1 MKTKRW
7 TSLICALII
16 VAGVIAGCSSGNSVG
31 SNTQN
36 NQSTQQPQQNSSNN
50 QGGSSQQPAATVEEK
65 PFHITMAVSQVDEI
79 PPQDSEIQ
87 LKIQELTNTTLD
99 IQWIPGSAY
108 ADKINVM
115 IAADEM
121 PMAMRVTYTPAI
133 ISSIQSGMFWE
144 LDPYLDQFPN
154 LSAMNPQHY
163 DNIRVDGKL
172 YGIPQY
178 RDIGRAALIFRKDW
192 LDKLGLSLP
201 TTVEEYYNVSKAMAF
216 DDPDGDGQQNTYGF
230 MLHKT

>member
-1 MKTKRW
+1 
-7 TSLICALII
+7 
-16 VAGVIAGCSSGNSVG
+16 
-31 SNTQN
+31 
-36 NQSTQQPQQNSSNN
+36 
-50 QGGSSQQPAATVEEK
+50 
-65 PFHITMAVSQVDEI
+65 
-79 PPQDSEIQ
+79 
-87 LKIQELTNTTLD
+87 
-99 IQWIPGSAY
+99 
-108 ADKINVM
+108 
-115 IAADEM
+115 M

-192 LDKLGLSLP
+192 LDKLGLSVP